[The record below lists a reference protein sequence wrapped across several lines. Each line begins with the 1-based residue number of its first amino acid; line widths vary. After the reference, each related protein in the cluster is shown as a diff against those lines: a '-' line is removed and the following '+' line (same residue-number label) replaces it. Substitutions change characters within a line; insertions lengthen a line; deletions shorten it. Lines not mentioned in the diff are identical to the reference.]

1 MAKQFLIPKK
11 RGLIE
16 RLRLGS
22 KPRRFEVTDA
32 FIDQWSRRIE
42 TRHPL
47 FDISVPELHPA
58 AGTNYCSE
66 GDAQAFPPEDAAL
79 RVSRS

>member
-16 RLRLGS
+16 RLRMGS
-22 KPRRFEVTDA
+22 QPRRFVVTDA
-32 FIDQWSRRIE
+32 LIDQWSKRIE
-42 TRHPL
+42 ARHPL

-58 AGTNYCSE
+58 AGANDGSE
-66 GDAQAFPPEDAAL
+66 GDAQAFPPEAAAL
-79 RVSRS
+79 RVSRG